1 MVSRATPFRTPNV
14 AHVNASVNKFMVSA
28 YKLIGFGLLAII
40 LLGIVS
46 YVGVH
51 AFYMVHRSWVVPTV
65 ISPNDPIVMDLRA
78 RIAHEDWMR
87 HKVLTERATL
97 EVQLRK
103 AKRVAELEKTFQHYF
118 RRAMKKDAA
127 VRRSSLEQLAKV
139 RTEQAQIER
148 EMRGAIDALLVPA
161 RKKLKSDYNAKLI
174 DEEQMLRESYQ
185 LAQMAQSR
193 LLSSQS
199 RVDLSEKARQ
209 LELDVAAFESAPRRF
224 SQSDEPVNY
233 EGLALQREHESSLN
247 QELGAQDEV
256 EALERGLDEL
266 DQSVIHYDEILNT
279 LEESPMLRATQAK
292 LALAFVPYDN
302 EDRVNEGAPVYACSL
317 GVLFCRKVG
326 RIQGYWEG
334 EVKQPHPVYGRELRG
349 QLAELVLDDPSYAK
363 YDVLHVN
370 RAPLLL

>member
-1 MVSRATPFRTPNV
+1 MVSRAPPFRPNV
-14 AHVNASVNKFMVSA
+14 SPINASLNKLLVSA

-51 AFYMVHRSWVVPTV
+51 GFYLVHRSWVVPTV
-65 ISPNDPIVMDLRA
+65 ISPNDPLVMDLRA

-87 HKVLTERATL
+87 HKVLTEKATL

-103 AKRVAELEKTFQHYF
+103 ARRVAELEKTFQHHF

-127 VRRSSLEQLAKV
+127 VRRASLQQLARV
-139 RTEQAQIER
+139 RAEQAQIER

-161 RKKLKSDYNAKLI
+161 RKKLRADYAAKLI

-185 LAQMAQSR
+185 LAQMAEAR
-193 LLSSQS
+193 LLTGQS
-199 RVDLSEKARQ
+199 RVDLGERARQ
-209 LELDVAAFESAPRRF
+209 LELDVAAFESAARRF
-224 SQSDEPVNY
+224 AQTDEPVNY
-233 EGLALQREHESSLN
+233 DGLALQREHESSLN
-247 QELGAQDEV
+247 QALGAQDEV
-256 EALERGLDEL
+256 EALERGIDEL

-279 LEESPMLRATQAK
+279 LEESPMLRATQAQ

-302 EDRVNEGAPVYACSL
+302 EDRVSEGAPVYACSL

-326 RIQGYWEG
+326 RIQAYWEG

-349 QLAELVLDDPSYAK
+349 QLAELVLDDPSFAK
-363 YDVLHVN
+363 HDVLHVN

>member
-1 MVSRATPFRTPNV
+1 MVSRASPFRPNV
-14 AHVNASVNKFMVSA
+14 KQVNASLNKLLVSA

-51 AFYMVHRSWVVPTV
+51 GFYLVHRSWVVPTV

-87 HKVLTERATL
+87 HKVLTEKAAL

-103 AKRVAELEKTFQHYF
+103 AKRVAELEKTFQHHF

-127 VRRSSLEQLAKV
+127 VRRASLQQLAKV
-139 RTEQAQIER
+139 RAEQAHIER
-148 EMRGAIDALLVPA
+148 DMRRAIDALLKPA
-161 RKKLKSDYNAKLI
+161 RKKLEADYAAKLI

-185 LAQMAQSR
+185 LAQMAEARLLTGQSR
-193 LLSSQS
+193 I
-199 RVDLSEKARQ
+199 DLGEKARQ
-209 LELDVAAFESAPRRF
+209 LELDVAAFESAARRF
-224 SQSDEPVNY
+224 AQTDEPVNY
-233 EGLALQREHESSLN
+233 DGLALQREHESSLN
-247 QELGAQDEV
+247 SALGAQDEV
-256 EALERGLDEL
+256 EALERGIDEL
-266 DQSVIHYDEILNT
+266 AQSVIHYDEILNT
-279 LEESPMLRATQAK
+279 LEESPMLRATQAQ

-302 EDRVNEGAPVYACSL
+302 EDRVVEGAPVYACSL

-326 RIQGYWEG
+326 RIQAYWEG

-349 QLAELVLDDPSYAK
+349 QLAELVLEDPSFAK
-363 YDVLHVN
+363 HDVLHVN

>member
-1 MVSRATPFRTPNV
+1 MVSHAPPLRPNV
-14 AHVNASVNKFMVSA
+14 AHVNASLNKFLVSA
-28 YKLIGFGLLAII
+28 YKLIGFGLLSVI

-46 YVGVH
+46 YVGIH
-51 AFYMVHRSWVVPTV
+51 GFYLVHRSWIVPTV

-87 HKVLTERATL
+87 HKVLTEKAAL

-103 AKRVAELEKTFQHYF
+103 AKRVAELEETFQRYF

-127 VRRSSLEQLAKV
+127 VRRASLQQLAKV
-139 RTEQAQIER
+139 RAEQAQIER
-148 EMRGAIDALLVPA
+148 EMRSAIGALLAPA
-161 RKKLKSDYNAKLI
+161 RKKLKADYAAKLI

-185 LAQMAQSR
+185 LAQMAEAR
-193 LLSSQS
+193 LLTSQS
-199 RVDLSEKARQ
+199 RIDLGEKARQ
-209 LELDVAAFESAPRRF
+209 LELDVAAFESAARRL
-224 SQSDEPVNY
+224 SQTEEPVNY
-233 EGLALQREHESSLN
+233 EGLALQREHESSHN
-247 QELGAQDEV
+247 QALGARDEV
-256 EALERGLDEL
+256 EALERGIDEL

-302 EDRVNEGAPVYACSL
+302 EDRVSQGAPVYACSL

-326 RIQGYWEG
+326 RIQSYWDG
-334 EVKQPHPVYGRELRG
+334 EVKQQHPVYGRELRG
-349 QLAELVLDDPSYAK
+349 QLAELVLEDPSFAK

>member
-1 MVSRATPFRTPNV
+1 MISRATPLRHDV
-14 AHVNASVNKFMVSA
+14 ANLNSNLNKLLVSA
-28 YKLIGFGLLAII
+28 YKLVGFGLLTVI
-40 LLGIVS
+40 LIGIVS
-46 YVGVH
+46 YVGIH
-51 AFYMVHRSWVVPTV
+51 SFYLVHRSWIVPTV

-87 HKVLTERATL
+87 HKLLTERATL

-103 AKRVAELEKTFQHYF
+103 ARRVAELERTFQHYF
-118 RRAMKKDAA
+118 QRAMKKDAA
-127 VRRSSLEQLAKV
+127 VRRASLDQLSKV
-139 RTEQAQIER
+139 RLEQAQIER
-148 EMRGAIDALLVPA
+148 DMRAAIDALLEPA
-161 RKKLKSDYNAKLI
+161 RKKLKADYKAKLI

-193 LLSSQS
+193 LSASQT
-199 RVDLSEKARQ
+199 RLGLDEKARE
-209 LELDVAAFESAPRRF
+209 LELGAAAFEGAARRF
-224 SQSDEPVNY
+224 SANDEPVNY
-233 EGLALQREHESSLN
+233 DGLALQREHESSMN
-247 QELGAQDEV
+247 QALGAQDEV

-266 DQSVIHYDEILNT
+266 DQSVVHYDEILNT

-302 EDRVNEGAPVYACSL
+302 EDRVTQGAPVYACRL

-326 RIQGYWEG
+326 RIQAYWEG

-349 QLAELVLDDPSYAK
+349 QLAELVLEDPSFAK
-363 YDVLHVN
+363 CDVLHVN

>member
-1 MVSRATPFRTPNV
+1 MVSRAPPLRPNV
-14 AHVNASVNKFMVSA
+14 AHVNASLNKFLVSA
-28 YKLIGFGLLAII
+28 YKVIGFGLLSLI

-46 YVGVH
+46 YVGIH
-51 AFYMVHRSWVVPTV
+51 GFYLVHRSWVVPTV

-87 HKVLTERATL
+87 HKVLTEKAAL

-103 AKRVAELEKTFQHYF
+103 AKRVAELEKSFQHYF

-127 VRRSSLEQLAKV
+127 VRRHSLRQLAKV
-139 RTEQAQIER
+139 RAEQARIER
-148 EMRGAIDALLVPA
+148 EMRAAIDALLAPA
-161 RKKLKSDYNAKLI
+161 RKKLKADYAAKLI

-185 LAQMAQSR
+185 LAQMAEAR
-193 LLSSQS
+193 LLTSQS
-199 RVDLSEKARQ
+199 RIDLGEKARQ
-209 LELDVAAFESAPRRF
+209 LELDVAAFESAARRF
-224 SQSDEPVNY
+224 DQSDEPVNY
-233 EGLALQREHESSLN
+233 QGLALQREHESSLN
-247 QELGAQDEV
+247 QALGAEDEV
-256 EALERGLDEL
+256 EALERGIDEL

-302 EDRVNEGAPVYACSL
+302 EDRVSQGAPGYACSL
-317 GVLFCRKVG
+317 GVLVCRKVG
-326 RIQGYWEG
+326 RIQAYWDG

-349 QLAELVLDDPSYAK
+349 QLAELVLEDPSFAK